1 MLISLFLIFSNEKFK
16 YWYVSKLLA
25 LAVWM
30 ILNSFDVY
38 LAVTTKTKN
47 SNDNVD
53 LPTKVCDDLVAMKN
67 AYNPKGTDYIFF
79 IQNTSRTTVRR
90 KFTYFQNKAGLPH
103 IKFHGLR
110 HSIASRMINQGIN
123 PLFVS
128 KHLRHSNP
136 SITLSTYSHMF
147 GKITAGLMDN
157 L

>member
-1 MLISLFLIFSNEKFK
+1 
-16 YWYVSKLLA
+16 
-25 LAVWM
+25 M

>member
-1 MLISLFLIFSNEKFK
+1 
-16 YWYVSKLLA
+16 
-25 LAVWM
+25 M
-30 ILNSFDVY
+30 ILISFDVY

-53 LPTKVCDDLVAMKN
+53 LPTKVCDDLVAMN
-67 AYNPKGTDYIFF
+67 
-79 IQNTSRTTVRR
+79 SRTTVRR

-147 GKITAGLMDN
+147 GKITAGLMED

>member
-1 MLISLFLIFSNEKFK
+1 
-16 YWYVSKLLA
+16 
-25 LAVWM
+25 M
-30 ILNSFDVY
+30 ILISFDVY

-128 KHLRHSNP
+128 KHLRVSVKNMP
-136 SITLSTYSHMF
+136 FFRFEPKFIIISSSRGGMKTY
-147 GKITAGLMDN
+147 GKY
-157 L
+157 